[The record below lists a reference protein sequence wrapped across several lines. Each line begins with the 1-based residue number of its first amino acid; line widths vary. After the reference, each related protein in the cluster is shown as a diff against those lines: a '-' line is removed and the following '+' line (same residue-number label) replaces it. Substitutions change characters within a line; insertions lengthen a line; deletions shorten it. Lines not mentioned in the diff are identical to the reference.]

1 LLIAFGG
8 ITDRL
13 IPLFAVGAFGAFTL
27 SQAGMVSHWKR
38 VGGRRS
44 AASMVVNSIGAV
56 ATGVALIVIMV
67 AKFAEGAWITLL
79 LIPVFMLVFY
89 QVRRHYRHVARK
101 VGGPK
106 PLDLAH
112 NDPPVVVVPIAG
124 LNTIT
129 AKALRFA
136 LRLSPDVIAVHIHQD
151 REND

>member
-1 LLIAFGG
+1 AFGG

-67 AKFAEGAWITLL
+67 AKFAEVAWITLL
-79 LIPVFMLVFY
+79 LVPVLIFILY
-89 QVRRHYRHVARK
+89 KDKSHSRHVPRK
-101 VGGPK
+101 GGGQK
-106 PLDLAH
+106 PRDLAQ

-136 LRLSPDVIAVHIHQD
+136 LRLSPDVIAVHI
-151 REND
+151 